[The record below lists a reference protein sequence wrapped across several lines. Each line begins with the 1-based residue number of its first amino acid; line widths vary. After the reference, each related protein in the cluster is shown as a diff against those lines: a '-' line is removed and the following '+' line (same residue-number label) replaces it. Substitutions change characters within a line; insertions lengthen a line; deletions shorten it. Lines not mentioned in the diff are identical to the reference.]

1 MSGLV
6 ARLGA
11 GSASVGAGLALVYT
25 VLISSADAITKLI
38 AGGYGAPQLF
48 ALSGLIVVG
57 LALLA
62 DRHPSQRRGFAT
74 CAPRAMALRSGAT
87 VLAAVSFFYA
97 FRHLPFAEVF
107 LFIGLMPIL
116 AGLMSGLILR
126 ERVRAGAWAALGAG
140 FIGVLCL
147 FPEGVAAIT
156 IGHLFAL
163 SAAVFG
169 TFSMVMARYI
179 GRYESNALAQVFYPN
194 LAIFAVMSLALPF
207 IWRPMPLADLAW
219 VAAYAGLLFGARWLL
234 VVALRLLAA
243 YAVTPLMNLQF
254 VWMVV
259 LGAVFFGEYPGQG
272 TFLGVAIVIGTGL
285 FLVWDQFAPSRGRRV
300 QPQPSS
306 FVQNIKVDQ

>member
-1 MSGLV
+1 M
-6 ARLGA
+6 RTA
-11 GSASVGAGLALVYT
+11 GVGAGLAIIYT
-25 VLISSADAITKLI
+25 VLISCADAITKLI

-57 LALLA
+57 LSVLA
-62 DRHPSQRRGFAT
+62 DRHPSQRRGLAT
-74 CAPRAMALRSGAT
+74 CAPRAMAVRSGAT

-126 ERVRAGAWAALGAG
+126 EHVRPAAWVALMAG
-140 FIGVLCL
+140 FIGILCL
-147 FPEGVAAIT
+147 FPNGLAAVSP
-156 IGHLFAL
+156 GHMWAV

-169 TFSMVMARYI
+169 TLSMVMARYI
-179 GRYESNALAQVFYPN
+179 GRFENNALAQVFYPN
-194 LAIFAVMSLALPF
+194 LAIFVCMALALPF
-207 IWRPMPLADLAW
+207 VWKPMPMGDLMW
-219 VAAYAGLLFGARWLL
+219 VGAYAALLFGARWLL

-259 LGAVFFGEYPGQG
+259 LGAVFFGEYPAPG
-272 TFLGVAIVIGTGL
+272 TYLGVGIIIGSGL
-285 FLVWDQFAPSRGRRV
+285 FLVWDQFAPAPGTRLLPGGPNLASRFKTG
-300 QPQPSS
+300 P
-306 FVQNIKVDQ
+306 